1 MYNQKI
7 HIYYVLLNKKC
18 PEQANPSSQRRDR
31 WLTGTGRW
39 DGESKVSAKWLRVHL
54 GSDENVLESTVVRE
68 AQLCED
74 TKGTELYT
82 FNR

>member
-1 MYNQKI
+1 M
-7 HIYYVLLNKKC
+7 
-18 PEQANPSSQRRDR
+18 
-31 WLTGTGRW
+31 TGTGRW
-39 DGESKVSAKWLRVHL
+39 DGESKVSAKWLRVYL

-68 AQLCED
+68 AQLYED